1 MNLLF
6 NFAAF
11 GIPLGIT
18 VYPTAV
24 ILIAMSRSIS
34 KQYSVLSSS
43 FPILLKSIFKPTSY
57 VFRNI
62 ASSMCSQLTQ
72 KLLCISDILGERKYL
87 FDIFPIA
94 MVSVGNYRDSDLD
107 VEELASHTINN
118 CDYLFLAS
126 LDP

>member
-1 MNLLF
+1 LNLLF
-6 NFAAF
+6 DFAAF

-18 VYPTAV
+18 VTTAAV
-24 ILIAMSRSIS
+24 ILIAMCWSIS
-34 KQYSVLSSS
+34 QQYSILSSS
-43 FPILLKSIFKPTSY
+43 FPILLKSIFKASSY
-57 VFRNI
+57 VFRAI
-62 ASSMCSQLTQ
+62 ASSKSSQLSQ
-72 KLLCISDILGERKYL
+72 KLLGLSNVLGERKYL

-94 MVSVGNYRDSDLD
+94 MVSVGNNRDSDLD